1 MEIHEHVH
9 AERQRGKRDL
19 LAVALICFALLFIAL
34 LCSSLLC
41 FALLCFALLCLAQLR
56 ERHMGEPPCFAI
68 LLCFA

>member
-1 MEIHEHVH
+1 METHEHVH

-41 FALLCFALLCLAQLR
+41 FALLCLAQLR

>member
-1 MEIHEHVH
+1 METHEHVH

-41 FALLCFALLCLAQLR
+41 FALLCFASLLSLGRGTWGNLLALLF
-56 ERHMGEPPCFAI
+56 CFA
-68 LLCFA
+68 